1 MVDREDIRRREVQ
14 VQCRRATM
22 QERIKKE
29 KGREGAKERENTPEA
44 STIDKTMKLHHTRKG
59 NF

>member
-1 MVDREDIRRREVQ
+1 MTPEGEIQ
-14 VQCRRATM
+14 VQFRQATM
-22 QERIKKE
+22 QERSKKE
-29 KGREGAKERENTPEA
+29 KGREGASEGENTPEA